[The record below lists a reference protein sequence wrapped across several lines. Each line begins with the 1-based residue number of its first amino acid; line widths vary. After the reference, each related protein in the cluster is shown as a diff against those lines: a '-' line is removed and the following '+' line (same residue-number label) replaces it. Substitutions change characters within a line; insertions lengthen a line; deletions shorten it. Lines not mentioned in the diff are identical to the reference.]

1 MITPILNPNDKK
13 PLYEQLY
20 LFIRAS
26 IEDGKLKTEERLPS
40 KRKLAAHLRVSFIT
54 VENAYAQLLVE
65 GYIRSQQRK
74 GYFVSGSQMKK
85 SAVNIPVRP
94 ERHNLQKAGPPLR
107 FDLKTNAVNTED
119 FPYATWTRL
128 MRECMRE
135 DPRVLLEPIHPQGE
149 YGLRVEIAEYLRDF
163 RGVDTK
169 PEQII
174 LGAGTEYLLGL
185 ICEML
190 PGKEVAL
197 ENPGYHK
204 IGKILQ
210 GRHVKPA
217 YIPMDREG
225 IQVATLCE
233 TAASVAV
240 VTPSHHFPLG
250 TVMSAQR
257 RRQLLEWVEESNER
271 YIIEDDFDSE
281 FRFALRPISSL
292 QNLNPAKVIYLNSF
306 AKTLAPS
313 LRIAYMAL
321 PEELLARYRASMM
334 FYSCTV
340 SAFEQH
346 TLKAFLRGGYY
357 ERHLNR
363 MRNLYRA
370 RRDAFIEGLT
380 DLGKDLSVSG
390 QEAGLHLL
398 LRISRLSEEALVR
411 KAADAGVGVYPLS
424 GYYSG
429 ASEET
434 HTVITGYGGLK
445 QDELQKAAALLAAAW
460 S

>member
-20 LFIRAS
+20 LFIRAG
-26 IEDGKLKTEERLPS
+26 IEDGQLKTDERLPS
-40 KRKLAAHLRVSFIT
+40 KRKLASHLRVGFIT
-54 VENAYAQLLVE
+54 VENAYTQLLVE
-65 GYIRSQQRK
+65 GYIRSQERK
-74 GYFVSGSQMKK
+74 GYFVSGGQIKK
-85 SAVNIPVRP
+85 NAA
-94 ERHNLQKAGPPLR
+94 KASIRIESHVPKKADPSIR
-107 FDLKTNAVNTED
+107 FNLKTNAVNTED

-128 MRECMRE
+128 MRESMRE
-135 DPRVLLEPIHPQGE
+135 DPKVLLEPIHPQGE
-149 YGLRVEIAEYLRDF
+149 YGLRVEIAAYLRDF
-163 RGVDTK
+163 RGVDAK

-185 ICEML
+185 ICELL
-190 PGKEVAL
+190 PGKEIAV

-210 GRHVKPA
+210 GRHVNPA

-225 IQVATLCE
+225 MRVDALRE
-233 TAASVAV
+233 ANASVAV
-240 VTPSHHFPLG
+240 VTPSRHFPLG

-257 RRQLLEWVEESNER
+257 RYQLLEWAEESEEY

-281 FRFALRPISSL
+281 FRFALRPISSV

-313 LRIAYMAL
+313 LRIAYMVL
-321 PEELLARYRASMM
+321 PEELLVRYQTSMM

-346 TLKAFLRGGYY
+346 TLKAFLHGGYY

-370 RRDAFIEGLT
+370 RRDAFIGGLT
-380 DLGKDLSVSG
+380 DIGKKLSISG
-390 QEAGLHLL
+390 QEAGVHLL
-398 LRISRLSEEALVR
+398 LRIPTMSEESLVR
-411 KAADAGVGVYPLS
+411 KAADAGVTVYPLS

-429 ASEET
+429 APEET
-434 HTVITGYGGLK
+434 NTVIAGYAGLK
-445 QDELQKAAALLAAAW
+445 EDDLKKAAALLAAAW
-460 S
+460 K